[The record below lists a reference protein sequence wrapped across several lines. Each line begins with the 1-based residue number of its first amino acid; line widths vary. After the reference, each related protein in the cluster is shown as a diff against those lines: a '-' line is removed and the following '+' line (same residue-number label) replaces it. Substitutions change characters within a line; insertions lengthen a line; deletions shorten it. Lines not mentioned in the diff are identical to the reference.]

1 MEAYLPST
9 RSQSLSQSSTCGKEP
24 AARIE
29 ETLCGSCY
37 CEDEKRERK
46 KNLFHTFTDSA
57 IASAICAGDHGK
69 ACLLQASGKV
79 NTGELT
85 LI

>member
-46 KNLFHTFTDSA
+46 KTCSIRLQ
-57 IASAICAGDHGK
+57 IASAIRAGDHGK